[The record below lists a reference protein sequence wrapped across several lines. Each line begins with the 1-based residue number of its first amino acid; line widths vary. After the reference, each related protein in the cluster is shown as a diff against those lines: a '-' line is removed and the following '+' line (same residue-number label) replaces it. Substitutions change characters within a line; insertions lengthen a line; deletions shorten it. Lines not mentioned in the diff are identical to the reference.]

1 MSRMLRARRAGPHH
15 PSFAFCGRGGSHAWE
30 RHALSGIPEGQRFE
44 EFLRELLF
52 VASLPPAERI
62 SAERLGA
69 RVFVGAAQ
77 FLKNHE
83 GHLADRRLH
92 DDPSP

>member
-1 MSRMLRARRAGPHH
+1 MP
-15 PSFAFCGRGGSHAWE
+15 AWE
-30 RHALSGIPEGQRFE
+30 RHAPSGVPEGRRFE
-44 EFLRELLF
+44 ELLRELLF
-52 VASLPPAERI
+52 VASCLPPAERI
-62 SAERLGA
+62 CAGRVGA

-83 GHLADRRLH
+83 EHLADRRLH